1 MAAQPPLRLDS
12 SMPLRIALVGIGK
25 IARDQHIPAL
35 AADPRFELVAC
46 ASRNATVDGVRNFP
60 DLETLLAQVP
70 GLDCISICTPP
81 QAHFEAAL
89 AALRA
94 GKHVM
99 LEKPP
104 AATTRQISLLA
115 DEAAARGRTLFQTW
129 HSRFAAGVDATRD
142 WLRAR
147 QLVRGRIVWKEDVHF
162 WHPGQRWIWEPGG
175 FGVFDPG
182 INALSIL
189 TDILPSE
196 VNVER
201 AVLEF
206 PANQQAPIAAQLQLR
221 TVDGVN
227 IQADFD
233 FRQKG
238 EQSWDIELETTSGSL
253 KLSRGGAGLEIEGRT
268 IMLDEGLAG
277 EYPRLY
283 ARFAALCGAGSS
295 EVDWRPFQLVADA
308 FLVGERRTVAAHQI

>member
-1 MAAQPPLRLDS
+1 
-12 SMPLRIALVGIGK
+12 MPLKLGLVGIGK

-46 ASRNATVDGVRNFP
+46 ASRHARVDGVANFA
-60 DLETLLAQVP
+60 DIETLLAEVKH
-70 GLDCISICTPP
+70 LDAISICTPP

-104 AATTRQISLLA
+104 AATTRQIVLLQS
-115 DEAAARGRTLFQTW
+115 EALRHGCTLFQTW
-129 HSRFAAGVDATRD
+129 HSRFAAGVDTARD
-142 WLRAR
+142 WLR
-147 QLVRGRIVWKEDVHF
+147 GRTLTGGTITWKEDVHH
-162 WHPGQRWIWEPGG
+162 WHPGQQWIWQPGG
-175 FGVFDPG
+175 LGVFDPG
-182 INALSIL
+182 INALSVL
-189 TDILPSE
+189 TEVLPDE
-196 VNVER
+196 AFVHE

-206 PANQQAPIAAQLQLR
+206 PENQQAPIAARLALR
-221 TVDGVN
+221 TEAGVTVN
-227 IQADFD
+227 AEFD

-238 EQSWDIELETTSGSL
+238 EQTWDIELVTTSGRL
-253 KLSRGGAGLEIEGRT
+253 RLSRGGGALEIDGRP
-268 IMLDEGLAG
+268 LGGDEALAG

-283 ARFAALCGAGSS
+283 SRFADLCAAGES

-308 FLVGERRTVAAHQI
+308 FLVGERRIVAAHQV